1 MPTLKIVAGADA
13 TELTTLQPML
23 VSTVQRVN
31 TIPSATLLLS
41 VEGNALDALGHC
53 DEEVILCKP
62 GNGITIEV
70 EREGKWEL
78 LFDGVVVE
86 QSLKL
91 LKSSAQLVLVI
102 KHRLALLDS
111 TCVSRVF
118 SDESANNIISGLLDE
133 QGLKSVNQAE
143 MNTKQEQ
150 LVQYCCSN
158 WLYVRRL
165 VDESAAWLLPDFEEV
180 RIVMPTLGG
189 VPDHTLKSNEV
200 NRQSDS
206 EAEGKASIFEAN
218 WGFGDRYQPEE
229 LWLSAWDITKQDLIV
244 AMATPEN
251 LGKDALNPA
260 AQKPLSKATWVI
272 GSSTSVTQEKLNGLA
287 QSTLQHLQD
296 AGVLGEFQ
304 VRGST
309 SYKLGQ
315 TLALSEFGEGFD
327 GSGII
332 TAVSHTV
339 DKALWKTVISLGMK
353 GGGGGM
359 TSLPHVRGLQ
369 VGVVAEFQDD
379 PNDLSRVRVSL
390 PALGKDDNTVWARLA
405 MPYASGDGGFNFYP
419 NEGDE
424 VVIDFFNDDPCFPV
438 IIGSMYN
445 PINEPLVK
453 ASKENNLKGIAFNNK
468 KMQIQFDTESESAL
482 LNAKAGVEVEADEIK
497 LTTK

>member
-13 TELTTLQPML
+13 TELTVLQPIWF
-23 VSTVQRVN
+23 STVQRVN
-31 TIPSATLLLS
+31 TIPAATLLLS
-41 VEGNALDALGHC
+41 INGNALGGLSHC
-53 DEEVILCKP
+53 DKEVDLCKP
-62 GNGITIEV
+62 GKDITIEI
-70 EREGKWEL
+70 ERGSQWEL

-91 LKSSAQLVLVI
+91 LKTSARLELVV

-118 SDESANNIISGLLDE
+118 SDESAQNIINTLMNE
-133 QGLKSVNQAE
+133 QGLKCVNQAE

-165 VDESAAWLLPDFEEV
+165 IDESAAWLLPDFEKV

-200 NRQSDS
+200 NRQSETED
-206 EAEGKASIFEAN
+206 KASIFEAN
-218 WGFGDRYQPEE
+218 WSFGDRYQPEE

-251 LGKDALNPA
+251 LGKGALNPA

-272 GSSTSVTQEKLNGLA
+272 GSSTSVTQEKLDGLA

-296 AGVLGEFQ
+296 VGVQGAFQ
-304 VRGST
+304 VRGSA

-339 DKALWKTVISLGMK
+339 DRAIWKTVISLGMK
-353 GGGGGM
+353 GGSSAM
-359 TSLPHVRGLQ
+359 TPLPLVRGLQ
-369 VGVVAEFQDD
+369 VGVVAEFKDD
-379 PNDLSRVRVSL
+379 PNDLNRVRVSL
-390 PALGKDDNTVWARLA
+390 PALGNDNNTVWARLA

-419 NEGDE
+419 SEGDE
-424 VVIDFFNDDPCFPV
+424 VVVDFFNDDPCFPV

>member
-13 TELTTLQPML
+13 RELTTLQPIWL
-23 VSTVQRVN
+23 STAQRVN
-31 TIPSATLLLS
+31 TIPAATLLLS
-41 VEGNALDALGHC
+41 VEGNALKTLSHC
-53 DEEVILCKP
+53 DEEVALCKP
-62 GNGITIEV
+62 GNDITIDI
-70 EREGKWEL
+70 ERGGQSER

-91 LKSSAQLVLVI
+91 LETSARLELVI

-111 TCVSRVF
+111 TCASRVF
-118 SDESANNIISGLLDE
+118 SDESAKNIINTLLDE
-133 QGLKSVNQAE
+133 QGLKCVNQAE

-189 VPDHTLKSNEV
+189 APDHTLDNEA
-200 NRQSDS
+200 NRQFDSDT
-206 EAEGKASIFEAN
+206 GKASIFEAN
-218 WGFGDRYQPEE
+218 WSFDDRYQPEE
-229 LWLSAWDITKQDLIV
+229 LWLSAWDIANQDIIV

-260 AQKPLSKATWVI
+260 SQKPLSKATWVI

-309 SYKLGQ
+309 GYKLGQ
-315 TLALSEFGEGFD
+315 TLALSNFGKGFD

-339 DKALWKTVISLGMK
+339 DKESWKTVISLGMK
-353 GGGGGM
+353 GGSSAM
-359 TSLPHVRGLQ
+359 TPLPTVRGLQ

-379 PNDLSRVRVSL
+379 PYGLNRVRVSL
-390 PALGKDDNTVWARLA
+390 PALGDDNNIVWARLA

-424 VVIDFFNDDPCFPV
+424 VVVGFFNDDPCFPA
-438 IIGSMYN
+438 IIGSVYN

-453 ASKENNLKGIAFNNK
+453 ANKENNLKGIAFNNRR
-468 KMQIQFDTESESAL
+468 MQIQFDTESESAL
-482 LNAKAGVEVEADEIK
+482 LNAKAGVEVAADEIK